1 MSRNP
6 PAPGTNA
13 GRLVRLGSILA
24 WLAAAAL
31 LLVPLDH
38 RCIEV
43 AVVRGGTGGSL
54 CSWQTVMADS
64 PPVTFVAVA
73 LFLILAPAL
82 PLLIH
87 RRWLWRLLGGLWA
100 ALALATAFSFG
111 PGRPLGGVYLESGA
125 KGYAMLLL
133 PTAVIWFIAAGKD

>member
-31 LLVPLDH
+31 LLVPLEH
-38 RCIEV
+38 HCIEV

-54 CSWQTVMADS
+54 CSWQTVMAGS
-64 PPVTFVAVA
+64 PPVIFVAVA
-73 LFLILAPAL
+73 LFVVPAL
-82 PLLIH
+82 PLLIR
-87 RRWLWRLLGGLWA
+87 RRWLWRSLGGLWA
-100 ALALATAFSFG
+100 ALALATAFYFG
-111 PGRPLGGVYLESGA
+111 PGRPLKGVYLEPGA
-125 KGYAMLLL
+125 KGYALILL
-133 PTAVIWFIAAGKD
+133 PTAVIWFIAAGKG